1 MKLVSGI
8 ALASAFLLTTMTA
21 CSPSEKKAAD
31 PQTPAPA
38 EAPAAAAP
46 AAEAPARDD
55 AAFAKLLQPEKLN
68 ETAPAQFFVDV
79 KTTKGNFK
87 LEINRDWAPIGVD
100 RFYNLVKAGF
110 FSDIAMFRMVKGF
123 VIQFGIHGSPLVSS
137 VWREAN
143 LQDDPVRETN
153 AKGTLTFATAGP
165 NTRTTQFFI
174 NIADNPRLDQM
185 GFAPIGKVVS
195 GQEVIDALNFEYGE
209 RPNQGQIQF
218 EGNKYLKAKFPN
230 MDYIQSMTIA
240 E

>member
-1 MKLVSGI
+1 MKLFSKI
-8 ALASAFLLTTMTA
+8 ALASALLLMTMTA
-21 CSPSEKKAAD
+21 CSPSEKKASD
-31 PQTPAPA
+31 PQAKAPA
-38 EAPAAAAP
+38 EAPAAEAP

-55 AAFAKLLQPEKLN
+55 SAFAKLLQPEKLN
-68 ETAPAQFFVDV
+68 ETAPAKFVVDV

-110 FSDIAMFRMVKGF
+110 FDDIAMFRMVKGF
-123 VIQFGIHGSPLVSS
+123 VVQFGIHGSPLVSS

-174 NIADNPRLDQM
+174 NLEDNPRLDQM
-185 GFAPIGKVVS
+185 GFAPIGKIIA

-209 RPNQGQIQF
+209 RPNQGKIQF
-218 EGNKYLKAKFPN
+218 EGNKYLKSQFPN
-230 MDYIQSMTIA
+230 MDYIVSMTIV